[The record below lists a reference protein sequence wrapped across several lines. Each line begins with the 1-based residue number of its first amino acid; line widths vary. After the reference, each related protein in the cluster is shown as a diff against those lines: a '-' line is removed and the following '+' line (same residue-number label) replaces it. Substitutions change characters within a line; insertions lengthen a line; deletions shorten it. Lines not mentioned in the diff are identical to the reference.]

1 MKTKSS
7 TRSDSSRSKSTT
19 QVLPEFALSFF
30 LVLLIWLFAELIFLP
45 LAKESFTGD
54 LARRV
59 TSIVAAAF
67 MIAVGYLLPQTVQR
81 GNVAVKLLS
90 NLLAKSRYPKDRHAK
105 MQLIYESVGRA
116 FLCAILGII
125 VSSILY
131 WIHPVFGGMALLATI
146 VTAFFF
152 LLQGASQ
159 ASEEIIP
166 NPRQRQKTR
175 QTA

>member
-1 MKTKSS
+1 MKTKQN
-7 TRSDSSRSKSTT
+7 DSSRSETTT
-19 QVLPEFALSFF
+19 QALPDFALLFF
-30 LVLLIWLFAELIFLP
+30 LVLLMWLFAELIFLP
-45 LAKESFTGD
+45 LSKESFTGD
-54 LARRV
+54 LARKV

-67 MIAVGYLLPQTVQR
+67 VIAVGYLLPQTVQR

-90 NLLAKSRYPKDRHAK
+90 KLLVKSRYPKDRHAK

-146 VTAFFF
+146 VTAFIF
-152 LLQGASQ
+152 LFQGASQ
-159 ASEEIIP
+159 ASEEILQKMEH
-166 NPRQRQKTR
+166 QRQSS
-175 QTA
+175 